1 MRDLLFSDFVGYRLR
16 CDAGLGDYQAVEQV
30 WTGTVHLV
38 PATVFSGTGG
48 DMYRARELFFYSSIE
63 EGQWGEA

>member
-1 MRDLLFSDFVGYRLR
+1 MRDLLSADFVGYCLR
-16 CDAGLGDYQAVEQV
+16 CDAGLGDYQAVKQI

-48 DMYRARELFFYSSIE
+48 DMYRARELFYYSSIE
-63 EGQWGEA
+63 ETQWGKA